1 MAEFVKMYSG
11 QGYEIRA
18 LSSTVRATAKA
29 LLARPPLLVEV
40 DRDTIR
46 TMSKA
51 AMFQLPKTPSYRQT
65 ETQQRFH
72 PEFERLMRGEHNEF
86 KPWRVRFWRDH
97 FNVEFFNYA
106 NQNTYA
112 RGATDLLCTIP
123 YRGHGSIEYCVNA
136 TTELAEGDIQSIMLQ
151 YGELCQHNGVQGKVD
166 FTVGGWKCNDSF
178 KSVNVLL
185 APPDVQDP
193 EDKTPTDLTAGR

>member
-1 MAEFVKMYSG
+1 MAELVKMSG
-11 QGYEIRA
+11 QVYEIRA
-18 LSSTVRATAKA
+18 LSSATRATAKA
-29 LLARPPLLVEV
+29 LLAHPSLLVHV
-40 DRDTIR
+40 DSDTIQ
-46 TMSKA
+46 TMSEA

-106 NQNTYA
+106 DPNTYA

-123 YRGHGSIEYCVNA
+123 YSGHGGIDYCVDA
-136 TTELAEGDIQSIMLQ
+136 KTELAEGDIQNIVLQ
-151 YGELCQHNGVQGKVD
+151 YGELCRHNGVWGKVD
-166 FTVGGWKCNDSF
+166 FTVGDWRCNDSF
-178 KSVNVLL
+178 KSVNMLL
-185 APPDVQDP
+185 TPPSVQDL
-193 EDKTPTDLTAGR
+193 EEKTPADLATGR